1 MRGFFICCLLA
12 IFQSNAQTA
21 IIAHKS
27 HSGTENSYF
36 IDPNTNFG
44 IPSSITL
51 KRDTINDSTVV
62 ILKQNWSNR
71 EIFTRDTIVYQ
82 LVDSIPMSYTVRSSK
97 RVYVSPEKDTIDITN
112 ENLEEIYKRIEKDR
126 KKQQEQN
133 SKKQPKRSSIP
144 WIITLTIIA
153 FFFTSN
159 TLKR

>member
-1 MRGFFICCLLA
+1 
-12 IFQSNAQTA
+12 
-21 IIAHKS
+21 
-27 HSGTENSYF
+27 
-36 IDPNTNFG
+36 
-44 IPSSITL
+44 
-51 KRDTINDSTVV
+51 
-62 ILKQNWSNR
+62 
-71 EIFTRDTIVYQ
+71 
-82 LVDSIPMSYTVRSSK
+82 
-97 RVYVSPEKDTIDITN
+97 VYVSPEKDTIDITN

>member
-1 MRGFFICCLLA
+1 MRGFFIFCLLA

-27 HSGTENSYF
+27 HSGTASSYF

-44 IPSSITL
+44 IPSSIVL

-62 ILKQNWSNR
+62 ILEQDWSNR

-82 LVDSIPMSYTVRSSK
+82 IKDSVLMSYTVKSSK
-97 RVYVSPEKDTIDITN
+97 RMYVSPEKDTIDITN
-112 ENLEEIYKRIEKDR
+112 DNLKEIYKRIEKDR
-126 KKQQEQN
+126 EKLQKQN
-133 SKKQPKRSSIP
+133 SNKQPKRSSIP
-144 WIITLTIIA
+144 WIVTLTIIA

>member
-1 MRGFFICCLLA
+1 MRGFFIFCLLA

-44 IPSSITL
+44 IPSSIVL

-62 ILKQNWSNR
+62 ILEQDWSNR

-82 LVDSIPMSYTVRSSK
+82 IKDSVLMSYTVKSSK
-97 RVYVSPEKDTIDITN
+97 RMYVSPEKDTIDITN
-112 ENLEEIYKRIEKDR
+112 DNLKEIYKRIEKDR
-126 KKQQEQN
+126 EKLQKQN
-133 SKKQPKRSSIP
+133 SNKQPKRSSIP
-144 WIITLTIIA
+144 WIVTLTIIA